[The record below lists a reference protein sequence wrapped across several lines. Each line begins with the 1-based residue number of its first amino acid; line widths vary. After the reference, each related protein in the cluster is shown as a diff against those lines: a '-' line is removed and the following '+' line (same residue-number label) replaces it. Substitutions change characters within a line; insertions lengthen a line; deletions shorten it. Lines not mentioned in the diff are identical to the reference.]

1 MEIFTTCSS
10 TRNEMEEF
18 FQDKSILRN
27 ASNKKGGA
35 FRNPDE
41 PGDLT
46 LTLISHEG
54 SLTVNVAQT
63 AEEASVEK
71 GFDSAS

>member
-1 MEIFTTCSS
+1 
-10 TRNEMEEF
+10 MEEF
-18 FQDKSILRN
+18 FQDQSILRN
-27 ASNKKGGA
+27 AMNKKGGC

-41 PGDLT
+41 PGDLK